1 MQFCFCKH
9 LLGFKYKQIYSKYM
23 KYGFQPSTNLLLQQL
38 LDLLG
43 EDPGLRLLHAVLRV
57 RHQVVVAAARVVVAA
72 VLRRDVS
79 KYFPD

>member
-1 MQFCFCKH
+1 MQFSF
-9 LLGFKYKQIYSKYM
+9 LQTFAWFQINISNYIKYR
-23 KYGFQPSTNLLLQQL
+23 FQPSTYLLLQQL

-43 EDPGLRLLHAVLRV
+43 EDPGLRLLLAVLRF

>member
-1 MQFCFCKH
+1 
-9 LLGFKYKQIYSKYM
+9 M
-23 KYGFQPSTNLLLQQL
+23 KYGFQPSTHLLLQQL

-43 EDPGLRLLHAVLRV
+43 EDPGLRLLDAVLRV

>member
-1 MQFCFCKH
+1 
-9 LLGFKYKQIYSKYM
+9 M
-23 KYGFQPSTNLLLQQL
+23 KYRFQPSTNLLLQQL

-43 EDPGLRLLHAVLRV
+43 EHPGLRLLHAVLRV

>member
-1 MQFCFCKH
+1 M
-9 LLGFKYKQIYSKYM
+9 LGFKYKQIDIYSKYM
-23 KYGFQPSTNLLLQQL
+23 KYGFQPSTHLLLQQL

-43 EDPGLRLLHAVLRV
+43 EDPGLRLLDAVLRV